1 MISVENNNGRSIAA
15 IPSEMKEE
23 LKEFAQTRVD
33 IVKTELREKV
43 SRLKIAAPLATAG
56 ALFLSTAYLLI
67 TLALVALV
75 AVFIGDTSYRWV
87 FVFLAVAFLWLIIG
101 GATLYVAKREFDV
114 MPRKTI
120 QALKGDK
127 IWLQQEARHQL

>member
-101 GATLYVAKREFDV
+101 DAIRC
-114 MPRKTI
+114 
-120 QALKGDK
+120 
-127 IWLQQEARHQL
+127 EA